1 MEEIK
6 ISQFK
11 ATCLAVLDQVARTGT
26 PILVTR
32 FGKPVA
38 QVCPSPQAV
47 PKDWL
52 GSMKDSGRIHGD
64 LVPPAMDASSWEAL
78 D

>member
-1 MEEIK
+1 MK

-11 ATCLAVLDQVARTGT
+11 AACSAVLDRVARTGT

-32 FGKPVA
+32 FGRPVA
-38 QVCPSPQAV
+38 QVCPPPQAV

-52 GSMKDSGRIHGD
+52 GSMQDYGRVHGD
-64 LVPPAMDASSWEAL
+64 LVPSAMDASSWEVL